1 MSLNK
6 IRNNSI
12 IYTIRNVMNIIFPL
26 VTFKYASGIISASG
40 VGAASYA
47 SAIIGYFSLIAQLG
61 INTYALAEG
70 AKLRS
75 NKEKFDEFCNIM
87 FTINVIS
94 TVFAYLVLGFFLINV
109 KDLAKYRELILIYS
123 ATIGLTT
130 IGMEWIFV
138 VEERFIYITARSI
151 IMQPKFQRKTME
163 KHLFFQQS

>member
-1 MSLNK
+1 
-6 IRNNSI
+6 
-12 IYTIRNVMNIIFPL
+12 MNIIFPL

-151 IMQPKFQRKTME
+151 IMQPKFQRKNYGKAFIFSVIMTQAIGNSLRQYRIIE
-163 KHLFFQQS
+163 QE